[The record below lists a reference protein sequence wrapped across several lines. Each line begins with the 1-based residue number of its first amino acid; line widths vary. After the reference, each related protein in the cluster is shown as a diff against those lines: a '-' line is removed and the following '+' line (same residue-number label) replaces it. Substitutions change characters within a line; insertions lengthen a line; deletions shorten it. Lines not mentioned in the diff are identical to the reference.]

1 MLDAGS
7 SDFVAIAVETEAMV
21 GYTPPPPVQIG
32 ALPDSLIPALKR
44 AKESRD
50 LIASSQETIYEL
62 LEGIEDEIE
71 QNARLY
77 QIDLI
82 EWQLTRAA
90 DIAEKRLDYLAEIK
104 TQDAIDTEL
113 ALCATD
119 PAHWF
124 EMYAW
129 GVDPRPDA
137 PLSLMPFGLFSFQ
150 ERFIEWLDFITYTK
164 RMSGVVEKA
173 RDMGATE
180 TVLRWMLHNWL
191 FREGFTGMVL
201 SANED
206 LVDSKK
212 DPSTLFEKMRM
223 QLRLL
228 PGWMLPKGFDVYK
241 DMPYM
246 NLSNPM
252 NGSTIFGD
260 APTPNVGR
268 QRRAT
273 FVLAD
278 EFAAWSYGG
287 YPQHTALSRTVN
299 TFCPVSSVQGTFNK
313 FADLARDGRTARFE
327 MDWRDHPWR
336 DERWFNA
343 LPFGFLGT
351 AMTTEEIAQEVERN
365 YEASQPGRVLKNV
378 QEPYCLITYEE
389 MVAGFDRLGMPKQE
403 FYNQDG
409 RANLPARFNWGR
421 VTDFGESAR
430 TENDTHIWA
439 YSLLA
444 RPSEAQPLTDS
455 LFFFYSLPIEP
466 IGATELEGFAFYSQL
481 ERDLGLR
488 EGNGFTRPP
497 QVNDMSHEAT
507 DPKEVLL
514 KQCGDYWGIPDLDFD
529 KGRRKL
535 VFHFEVIDKH
545 QPNPFRPELMG
556 RCRIYFVALPRQD
569 GQPEFFLAK
578 DERKGTYFVTPS
590 LSQKGYKRLRAEWQA
605 WHYPPEERGRPVP
618 KMRPK
623 PVFDDVITTVRYAV
637 ARWGITPD
645 ALNDTEQFAKYI
657 AANKPHLMDAAIE
670 AEPTEDRKSQRIAD
684 LLQEKKTF
692 TAARERRGRENS
704 DFVEY
709 FYETEQQGGFVEV
722 GSE

>member
-1 MLDAGS
+1 MFDES
-7 SDFVAIAVETEAMV
+7 FTAIAVETEQVV
-21 GYTPPPPVQIG
+21 GYAPPPKIDIG
-32 ALPDSLIPALKR
+32 SIPGGLATALNQAKEARKLIPDAQATVFQLL
-44 AKESRD
+44 D
-50 LIASSQETIYEL
+50 GVTDETER
-62 LEGIEDEIE
+62 
-71 QNARLY
+71 QARLY

-90 DIAEKRLDYLAEIK
+90 DVAEKRLEHFATIRTQADVEAELLLAG
-104 TQDAIDTEL
+104 
-113 ALCATD
+113 TD
-119 PAHWF
+119 QKHWF
-124 EMYAW
+124 DYYAW
-129 GVDPRPDA
+129 AVDPRPDA
-137 PLSLMPFGLFSFQ
+137 PLTLMPFSLFEFQ
-150 ERFIEWLDFITYTK
+150 DRFVDWLDYITFVK
-164 RMSGVVEKA
+164 RQSGVVEKA

-180 TVLRWMLHNWL
+180 TVLRWMLHKWL
-191 FREGFTGMVL
+191 FRESFTGMVL

-212 DPSTLFEKMRM
+212 DPSTLFEKLRM
-223 QLRLL
+223 QMRLL
-228 PGWMLPKGFDVYK
+228 PTWMLPKGFDLYK

-246 NLSNPM
+246 IMSNPVT
-252 NGSTIFGD
+252 GSTILGD

-278 EFAAWSYGG
+278 EFAAWAYGG
-287 YPQHTALSRTVN
+287 YPQHTSLSRTVN

-343 LPFGFLGT
+343 LNFGYLGT

-365 YEASQPGRVLKNV
+365 YEASQPGRVLKNI
-378 QEPYCLITYEE
+378 QEPYCLITWEE
-389 MVAGFDRLGMPKQE
+389 MVAGFDRMGMPKHE
-403 FYNQDG
+403 FYNNDG
-409 RANLPARFNWGR
+409 GPRMPDRFNWGR

-466 IGATELEGFAFYSQL
+466 IGATELQGFAFYSQL

-488 EGNGFTRPP
+488 TGNTFTRPP

-545 QPNPFRPELMG
+545 QANPFRPELQG

-578 DERKGTYFVTPS
+578 DERKGSYFVTPS
-590 LSQKGYKRLRAEWQA
+590 LSQKGFKRLRAEWQS
-605 WHYPPEERGRPVP
+605 WHYPPEERGKPVP

-623 PVFDDVITTVRYAV
+623 AVFDDVITTVRYAV
-637 ARWGITPD
+637 ARWGVTPD
-645 ALNDTEQFAKYI
+645 ALNDTEQFQKY
-657 AANKPHLMDAAIE
+657 IE
-670 AEPTEDRKSQRIAD
+670 AEKPYLTDEAIAAETSEDTQSQRIAD
-684 LLQEKKTF
+684 LLQEKKKF
-692 TAARERRGRENS
+692 AADRANQGREKS
-704 DFVEY
+704 DFIDY
-709 FYETEQQGGFVEV
+709 FYETEQDGGFMEV
-722 GSE
+722 GEE